1 MALQV
6 NRKRTRV
13 HRLNI
18 FSLSVVTE
26 NETIL
31 LSLQAAYIRPV
42 KLRVLRARSVQ
53 VFCGP
58 IAIIVNHR

>member
-1 MALQV
+1 VALQV
-6 NRKRTRV
+6 NRKHTRV

-26 NETIL
+26 NEIL

-42 KLRVLRARSVQ
+42 KLCVLRARSVQ

-58 IAIIVNHR
+58 IAIIVNYR